1 MGRCTTLRRMH
12 RPIVVLACI
21 AWSAWSGDAHAQVRR
36 CVAPSG
42 GVIYTDRRCEDIGAI
57 ERAAPAP
64 SAGVRRTAATTCA
77 RTVQD
82 LVYEVTS
89 AFDAQDPNRLASVYH
104 WVGVSNSN
112 GYRQM
117 ERFSTMV
124 KRPLADVVPVMVG
137 GDTFGTTGTL
147 EGPPPTPR
155 RLVGLRIE
163 QTLGNSI
170 TPIRTTFGLQKH
182 VGCWWLRG

>member
-1 MGRCTTLRRMH
+1 MH
-12 RPIVVLACI
+12 RHIVVCAVFVWALWPI
-21 AWSAWSGDAHAQVRR
+21 DADAQVRR
-36 CVAPSG
+36 CVAPTG

-57 ERAAPAP
+57 ERAAPERP
-64 SAGVRRTAATTCA
+64 TGVRRSVATTCA
-77 RTVQD
+77 RSVQD

-104 WVGVSNSN
+104 WVGVSNRN
-112 GYRQM
+112 GYRMM

-124 KRPLADVVPVMVG
+124 KRPLVDVVPVTRG

-147 EGPPPTPR
+147 EGPPPTPI

-163 QTLGNSI
+163 QTLGNSV
-170 TPIRTTFGLQKH
+170 TPVRTTFGLQKH

>member
-1 MGRCTTLRRMH
+1 MH
-12 RPIVVLACI
+12 RPIVVCAVV
-21 AWSAWSGDAHAQVRR
+21 AWALCPFDADAQVRR
-36 CVAPSG
+36 CVAHTG

-64 SAGVRRTAATTCA
+64 SAGATRALSTTCA
-77 RTVQD
+77 RSVQD

-89 AFDAQDPNRLASVYH
+89 AFDARDPNRLAAVYH
-104 WVGVSNSN
+104 WVGVSNRN
-112 GYRQM
+112 GYRMM
-117 ERFSTMV
+117 ERFNTMV
-124 KRPLADVVPVMVG
+124 KRPLVDVVPVVRG
-137 GDTFGTTGTL
+137 GETFGTTGTL

-170 TPIRTTFGLQKH
+170 TPVNTTFGLQKN